1 MGKSDS
7 DALNVIVPFD
17 LQKADLL
24 LRTLSNPIRYY
35 MTELMLERERTAVD
49 FQEIIVITE
58 GAALQ
63 HLRVLKQAGVA
74 KARRRAQTFYYF
86 SRSVEAAT
94 LLACVTE
101 ITMQFSSATKSR

>member
-7 DALNVIVPFD
+7 DALNVIVPSD

-24 LRTLSNPIRYY
+24 LPTLSHPIRYY

-49 FQEIIVITE
+49 FQEIIGITE

-63 HLRVLKQAGVA
+63 HLRVLKG
-74 KARRRAQTFYYF
+74 RRRQ
-86 SRSVEAAT
+86 SAAESPDF
-94 LLACVTE
+94 LLFFA
-101 ITMQFSSATKSR
+101 IG